1 MATTSRKGLST
12 DSSKEMQQPQQAH
25 GIVVLT
31 QIQGWVKDN
40 PNRKRKVIPIEICAV
55 SDTQEGE
62 DAPAT
67 IAGGLIPTPLE
78 PPGPLSLY
86 LWKTNPEFRAGTA
99 PVRRTILRDTILET
113 TLRVVTDLRG
123 VKWHRKKVLEQL
135 AAQQTSA
142 VSPPMD
148 TPELDVGLC
157 AVFGYQKLVVDE
169 AGKKIVFFPPDPR
182 TWSPEFPVWGATTGA
197 RAALHRSGEESI
209 GKGLALWIS
218 ARESDGWKIDWPE
231 ADGTLEE
238 IKKKMLDRNA
248 GLGPRLDKPK
258 KADWA
263 LALGRV
269 ESIGVLVKF

>member
-1 MATTSRKGLST
+1 MEQQKQTHGMA
-12 DSSKEMQQPQQAH
+12 
-25 GIVVLT
+25 VLT

-40 PNRKRKVIPIEICAV
+40 PNRKRQVIPIEICVV

-67 IAGGLIPTPLE
+67 VAGGLIPTPLE

-86 LWKTNPEFRAGTA
+86 LWKTNPEFRAGT
-99 PVRRTILRDTILET
+99 PPIRRTILRDAILDIT
-113 TLRVVTDLRG
+113 VRVEAELRG

-157 AVFGYQKLVVDE
+157 AIFGYQKVCVDE
-169 AGKKIVFFPPDPR
+169 AGKKIRFFPPDPR
-182 TWSPEFPVWGATTGA
+182 TWSTELPVWGATTGA
-197 RAALHRSGEESI
+197 RAVLHRSGEESI
-209 GKGLALWIS
+209 GQGIALWLS
-218 ARESDGWKIDWPE
+218 EREVEGWKIDWPE

-238 IKKKMLDRNA
+238 IKKKMVER
-248 GLGPRLDKPK
+248 GTGVGPRIDKPK
-258 KADWA
+258 KVDWA
-263 LALGRV
+263 AALGRA
-269 ESIGVLVKF
+269 EAITALGKF